1 MKKID
6 YKWVMLAIVSVAY
19 FFAQGTRL
27 IYAAVLPQIKVEFA
41 SSGVTDAQLGLIG
54 SVFTLVFGIIMPFA
68 GMAADMLRRKWIL
81 VVGALLFSVGIFLSG
96 FATGLGMLFIVY
108 GIMNGFGQALM
119 PPCNSSL
126 IGQLHT
132 DTRGTAFS
140 IYQAAIYLG
149 IVICSVLA
157 GVMAELG
164 GGGWRKAFW
173 IFGAI
178 AIAWAVVIMVFLKDT
193 PNVGKPSEVSI
204 GGAVKSFFSKST
216 ALLLMGA
223 LGCYFFATYGVK
235 TWAPMFMIRIF
246 PDMAPSAAVFHAV
259 FWFYAGAFAGVTLS
273 GRLSDKLRPRIK
285 TIRFDVELCG
295 ILLCIPFILI
305 IALTGNLPVM
315 IGALLLFGFAT
326 GVYDSNLYAAL
337 LEVID
342 SKYRALAT
350 GILGGG
356 GCIIGMLG
364 PLVMGLLSDAFS
376 IRVAFGSLAFFALAG
391 AAFISVARFRTVKN
405 DMVD

>member
-6 YKWVMLAIVSVAY
+6 YKWIMLLLVSVAY
-19 FFAQGTRL
+19 FLAQGTRL
-27 IYAAVLPQIKVEFA
+27 IYAAVLPQIKADFSA
-41 SSGVTDAQLGLIG
+41 SGITDAQLGLV
-54 SVFTLVFGIIMPFA
+54 SSAFTLVFGIMMPFA
-68 GMAADMLRRKWIL
+68 GLAADMLRRKWIL
-81 VVGALLFSVGIFLSG
+81 VTGAVLFSTGIFMSG

-108 GIMNGFGQALM
+108 GVMNGVGQALM

-140 IYQAAIYLG
+140 IYQAAIYMG
-149 IVICSVLA
+149 IVVCSVIAGKLA
-157 GVMAELG
+157 QSGE
-164 GGGWRKAFW
+164 GGWRSAFW

-178 AIAWAVVIMVFLKDT
+178 AILWAVVMLLFLKDT
-193 PNVGKPSEVSI
+193 PNVGKRSEVSL
-204 GGAVKSFFSKST
+204 GGALKAFFSKPT

-223 LGCYFFATYGVK
+223 LGCYFFTTYGVK
-235 TWAPMFMIRIF
+235 TWAPMFMMRIF
-246 PDMAPSAAVFHAV
+246 PDMPTSQAVFHAV
-259 FWFYAGAFAGVTLS
+259 FWFYAGAFAGVSLS
-273 GRLSDKLRPRIK
+273 GRLSDKLKNRRPFV
-285 TIRFDVELCG
+285 RFEVELAG

-305 IALTGNLPVM
+305 IALTGKLWVM

-342 SKYRALAT
+342 PRYRAMAT
-350 GILGGG
+350 GIFGCG
-356 GCIIGMLG
+356 GCIIGALG

-376 IRVAFGSLAFFALAG
+376 IRAAFAALAVFALAG
-391 AAFISVARFRTVKN
+391 TIFVLLARLRTAAK
-405 DMVD
+405 DMV

>member
-6 YKWVMLAIVSVAY
+6 YKWIMLLLVSVAY
-19 FFAQGTRL
+19 FLAQGTRL
-27 IYAAVLPQIKVEFA
+27 IYAAVLPQIKADFSA
-41 SSGVTDAQLGLIG
+41 SGITDAQLGLV
-54 SVFTLVFGIIMPFA
+54 SSAFTLVFDIMMPFA
-68 GMAADMLRRKWIL
+68 GLAADMLRRKWIL
-81 VVGALLFSVGIFLSG
+81 VTGAVLFSTGIFMSG

-108 GIMNGFGQALM
+108 GVMNGVGQALM

-140 IYQAAIYLG
+140 IYQAAIYMG
-149 IVICSVLA
+149 IVVCSVIAGKLA
-157 GVMAELG
+157 QSGE
-164 GGGWRKAFW
+164 GGWRSAFW

-178 AIAWAVVIMVFLKDT
+178 AILWAVVMLLFLKDT
-193 PNVGKPSEVSI
+193 PNVGKRSEVSL
-204 GGAVKSFFSKST
+204 GGALKAFFSKPT

-223 LGCYFFATYGVK
+223 LGCYFFTTYGVK
-235 TWAPMFMIRIF
+235 TWAPMFMMRIF
-246 PDMAPSAAVFHAV
+246 PDMPTSQAVFHAV
-259 FWFYAGAFAGVTLS
+259 FWFYAGAFAGVSLS
-273 GRLSDKLRPRIK
+273 GRLSDKLKNRRPFV
-285 TIRFDVELCG
+285 RFEVELAG

-305 IALTGNLPVM
+305 IALTGKLWVM

-342 SKYRALAT
+342 PRYRAMAT
-350 GILGGG
+350 GIFGCG
-356 GCIIGMLG
+356 GCIIGALG

-376 IRVAFGSLAFFALAG
+376 IRAAFAALAVFALAG
-391 AAFISVARFRTVKN
+391 TIFVLLARLRTAAK
-405 DMVD
+405 DMV

>member
-6 YKWVMLAIVSVAY
+6 YKWIMLLLVSVAY
-19 FFAQGTRL
+19 FLAQGTRL
-27 IYAAVLPQIKVEFA
+27 IYAAVLPQIKADFSA
-41 SSGVTDAQLGLIG
+41 SGITDAQLGLV
-54 SVFTLVFGIIMPFA
+54 SSAFTLVFGIMMPFA
-68 GMAADMLRRKWIL
+68 GLAADMLRRKWIL
-81 VVGALLFSVGIFLSG
+81 VTGAVLFSTGIFMSG

-108 GIMNGFGQALM
+108 GVMNGVGQALM

-140 IYQAAIYLG
+140 IYQAAIYMG
-149 IVICSVLA
+149 IVVCSVIAGKLA
-157 GVMAELG
+157 QSGE
-164 GGGWRKAFW
+164 GGWRSAFW

-178 AIAWAVVIMVFLKDT
+178 AILWAVVMLLFLKDT
-193 PNVGKPSEVSI
+193 PNVGKRSEVSL
-204 GGAVKSFFSKST
+204 GGALKAFFSKPT

-223 LGCYFFATYGVK
+223 LGCYFFTTYGVK
-235 TWAPMFMIRIF
+235 TWAPMFMMRIF
-246 PDMAPSAAVFHAV
+246 PDMPTSQAVFHAV
-259 FWFYAGAFAGVTLS
+259 FWFYAGAFAGVSLS
-273 GRLSDKLRPRIK
+273 GRLSDKLKNRRPFV
-285 TIRFDVELCG
+285 RFEVELAG

-305 IALTGNLPVM
+305 IALTGKLWVM

-342 SKYRALAT
+342 PRYRAMAT
-350 GILGGG
+350 GIFGCG
-356 GCIIGMLG
+356 GCIIGALG

-376 IRVAFGSLAFFALAG
+376 IRAAFVALAVFALAG
-391 AAFISVARFRTVKN
+391 TIFVLLARLRTAAK
-405 DMVD
+405 DMV